1 MFDLRFL
8 QTNVYHPLQVT
19 NPPFGVAVG
28 FRQRKALK
36 LLSSDPQGSSVQVG
50 FYMAFMIEW

>member
-36 LLSSDPQGSSVQVG
+36 LLSSDPHGSSVQVG
-50 FYMAFMIEW
+50 FHMAFMIEW